1 MNESLTTPGTL
12 LMGKYRIEKV
22 LGQGAMGVVV
32 AATHLGFGTRVAMKF
47 MLPARGSSTER
58 RERFLQEARIAA
70 RLTSAHAGKV
80 LDVGTMEDT
89 GTPYLVMEYLE
100 GRDLDAVLDEGG
112 VLPFTEAVGYI
123 LQVCE
128 AVAEA
133 HRAGIV
139 HRDLKPANLFLT
151 RFADGSPC
159 VKVLDFGVSKLTEAG
174 INLTHATAVLGS
186 PLYMSPEQMEASKDV
201 DGRSDVWALGVVL
214 FQLVAGLTPF
224 HAEGIQ
230 QVCTR
235 VFCGEPSP
243 LSTFRIGAPP
253 GFEAVLLRCFEK
265 HREQRWQN
273 VAELA
278 AALVPF
284 APLRFIVH
292 AERAAAILGLNYA
305 PAKATDLLP
314 VSPLASLSPRS
325 QPEAPDTVSPW
336 APALSEVRGTVES
349 AAKMDSAPRS
359 ANSKR
364 SPLAALGLG
373 VGALVLL
380 VGGAAIARAVVKAAP
395 APVLAE
401 TATLTTAASV
411 PSSPPT
417 EAPSASTPQVAPQRS
432 ASPPHSAPARPKA
445 SAGPPKKDVLD
456 R

>member
-47 MLPARGSSTER
+47 MLPGKGTSPER
-58 RERFLQEARIAA
+58 HERFLQEARIAA

-80 LDVGTMEDT
+80 LDVGTMDVSGT
-89 GTPYLVMEYLE
+89 ATPYLVMEYLE
-100 GRDLDAVLDEGG
+100 GKDLDAVLDEGG
-112 VLPFTEAVGYI
+112 VLPFSLAVGYI

-159 VKVLDFGVSKLTEAG
+159 VKVLDFGVSKLIEPGA
-174 INLTHATAVLGS
+174 NLTHETAVLGS

-201 DGRSDVWALGVVL
+201 DARSDVWALGIVL
-214 FQLVAGLTPF
+214 YQLVANLTPF
-224 HAEGIQ
+224 HGEGIQ

-235 VFCGEPSP
+235 VFFSEPTP
-243 LSTFRIGAPP
+243 LATFRAGAPP

-265 HREQRWQN
+265 HREQRFQN

-284 APLRFIVH
+284 APARAVVH
-292 AERAAAILGLNYA
+292 AERAAGILGLNIK
-305 PAKATDLLP
+305 PAHETFLLP
-314 VSPLASLSPRS
+314 REVPV
-325 QPEAPDTVSPW
+325 PEAPAAPPTVSRW
-336 APALSEVRGTVES
+336 APAVSEVALPDAAPRAVPSRRKPLVALGIGGVVLVVSIAGVALSRATTRPAQPSPALPAITEPEPEPEPEPTTS
-349 AAKMDSAPRS
+349 AAPSPMATIATPPPEIAPR
-359 ANSKR
+359 
-364 SPLAALGLG
+364 
-373 VGALVLL
+373 
-380 VGGAAIARAVVKAAP
+380 
-395 APVLAE
+395 
-401 TATLTTAASV
+401 
-411 PSSPPT
+411 
-417 EAPSASTPQVAPQRS
+417 PSASAIQP
-432 ASPPHSAPARPKA
+432 PARPKA
-445 SAGPPKKDVLD
+445 PTATPKKDVLD

>member
-12 LMGKYRIEKV
+12 LMGKYRVEKI
-22 LGQGAMGVVV
+22 LGQGAMGIVV

-47 MLPARGSSTER
+47 MLPGKGMSEER

-80 LDVGTMEDT
+80 LDVGTMDLS
-89 GTPYLVMEYLE
+89 GAATPYLVMEYLE
-100 GRDLDAVLDEGG
+100 GKDLDAVLDEGG
-112 VLPFTEAVGYI
+112 VLPFSLAVGYI

-159 VKVLDFGVSKLTEAG
+159 VKVLDFGVSKLIEPGA
-174 INLTHATAVLGS
+174 NLTHATAVLGS

-201 DGRSDVWALGVVL
+201 DARSDVWALGIVL
-214 FQLVAGLTPF
+214 YQLVANLTPF
-224 HAEGIQ
+224 HGEGIQ

-235 VFCGEPSP
+235 VFFSEPTP
-243 LSTFRIGAPP
+243 LATFRIGAPP

-265 HREQRWQN
+265 RREQRFQN

-284 APLRFIVH
+284 APARAIVH
-292 AERAAAILGLNYA
+292 AERAAGILGLNIKPAHETFLLPREA
-305 PAKATDLLP
+305 PAA
-314 VSPLASLSPRS
+314 VSEGARLDAAPQAVPSRRKSLV
-325 QPEAPDTVSPW
+325 ALGIGGAVLV
-336 APALSEVRGTVES
+336 AVIGGVALSLATSKPAPGQPSPGPS
-349 AAKMDSAPRS
+349 AIAAIREPEPARS
-359 ANSKR
+359 A
-364 SPLAALGLG
+364 
-373 VGALVLL
+373 
-380 VGGAAIARAVVKAAP
+380 
-395 APVLAE
+395 
-401 TATLTTAASV
+401 
-411 PSSPPT
+411 
-417 EAPSASTPQVAPQRS
+417 APSASAMGTT
-432 ASPPHSAPARPKA
+432 SPPKIAAPPSAPAPHAPARPKA
-445 SAGPPKKDVLD
+445 PTAPPKKDVLD